1 MKFAN
6 NPFFITFF
14 LSQMQSVSAC
24 KCMELFAI
32 FKAEEGC
39 VVKTKTMNRN
49 TSRNDVAKN

>member
-24 KCMELFAI
+24 MELFAI

-39 VVKTKTMNRN
+39 VVKTITI
-49 TSRNDVAKN
+49 SRNDVAKN

>member
-24 KCMELFAI
+24 MELFAI

-39 VVKTKTMNRN
+39 VEKTKTMNNRN